1 MITEAWLK
9 KLFRFFY
16 TNVFLKINARNQL
29 LNVFLFKLSVHSH
42 KKIKKS
48 ASLPPQKRF
57 QVTELT
63 YITSFTISGS
73 HSYEMGYE
81 KNTNK
86 INSLTYT

>member
-1 MITEAWLK
+1 MYSYSSSLYTVLK
-9 KLFRFFY
+9 KL
-16 TNVFLKINARNQL
+16 K
-29 LNVFLFKLSVHSH
+29 
-42 KKIKKS
+42 
-48 ASLPPQKRF
+48 SLPPYPPAKRF

-73 HSYEMGYE
+73 HSDEMGYE

>member
-1 MITEAWLK
+1 MYSYSSSLYTAIK
-9 KLFRFFY
+9 KL
-16 TNVFLKINARNQL
+16 
-29 LNVFLFKLSVHSH
+29 
-42 KKIKKS
+42 KS
-48 ASLPPQKRF
+48 ASLPHQKRF

-73 HSYEMGYE
+73 HSDEMGYE